1 MTWHFVGYEEDEC
14 GCEYAVDVNNESGKR
29 ARSRYM
35 VCPAHYSDHFQTG
48 RWGPVSVDRDRIEA
62 WVRGQRAILI
72 GRAYLVSDDDEVEAL
87 VDWIADVIEKS
98 GCVETS

>member
-1 MTWHFVGYEEDEC
+1 MSWHFVGYEEDEC
-14 GCEYAVDVNNESGKR
+14 GCEYAVDMSGSGERHRERVGICKSCFR
-29 ARSRYM
+29 GFGASG
-35 VCPAHYSDHFQTG
+35 PTG
-48 RWGPVSVDRDRIEA
+48 VDRDRIEA
-62 WVRGQRAILI
+62 WVRGQRAILM